1 MENKRSI
8 VFDDEGIEMS
18 NVTSKE
24 LLAEIKA
31 KIMPKETE
39 AENPSNFEIK
49 NPIFF
54 KDKNGNMS
62 FGDESAYNAYVDF
75 KEILNR
81 TKQAKRES
89 ELGLS
94 M

>member
-1 MENKRSI
+1 MENERSI
-8 VFDDEGIEMS
+8 VFDNEGIEMS
-18 NVTSKE
+18 NVASKE

-89 ELGLS
+89 ELSAS